1 MDITVDL
8 GSITVPSAAV
18 ADVVAWLDTKALT
31 AVEQVEKVDPED
43 QHIYYVKRTV
53 VVAETPKE
61 KLARVMRAAGVSQV
75 RSAIKQLR
83 DARAAAEA
91 QAVAVALPDP
101 VAEEAD

>member
-1 MDITVDL
+1 MGITVDL

-18 ADVVAWLDTKALT
+18 ADVVAWLDTQALT

-43 QHIYYVKRTV
+43 GHLYNVPRIV
-53 VVAETPKE
+53 VVPETPKE
-61 KLARVMRAAGVSQV
+61 KLARVMRAAGVNQV

-91 QAVAVALPDP
+91 QAVSDALPDP
-101 VAEEAD
+101 VAEEVE